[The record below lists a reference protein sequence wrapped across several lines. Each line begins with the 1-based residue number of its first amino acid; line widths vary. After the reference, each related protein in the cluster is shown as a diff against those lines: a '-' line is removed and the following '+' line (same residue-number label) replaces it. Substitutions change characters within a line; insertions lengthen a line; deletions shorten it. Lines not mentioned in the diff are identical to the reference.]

1 MLTTAE
7 IISRFNLQVDDASE
21 LSSDEE
27 LALANEVYNTICND
41 RPWEW
46 LKKTYTGVTSTTLA
60 YVALPSD
67 FKELSPNSYNKS
79 VVFVGTDSAEY
90 IVVPLSSRRDYYN
103 TDGYCYID
111 IPNQRLYFMKQPTEV
126 KDIEYDYVSYPTAL
140 TTATSP
146 LFNSRYHEMVSY
158 GMAAKFTNI
167 DQPSKGKNTGT
178 YQKENQIEYN
188 SFMTDLRVEDA
199 NIKLSM

>member
-1 MLTTAE
+1 MLTTAD
-7 IISRFNLQVDDASE
+7 IISRYNLQVDDSSE

-46 LKKTYTGVTSTTLA
+46 LKKTYTGVTSITVP
-60 YVALPSD
+60 YVALPAD
-67 FKELSPNSYNKS
+67 FKELSPNSDYKS
-79 VVFVGTDSAEY
+79 VVFVGTDRSRY

-126 KDIEYDYVSYPTAL
+126 KDIEYDYVSYPAAL
-140 TTATSP
+140 TLGTSP
-146 LFNSRYHEMVSY
+146 LFNSSYHEMISY
-158 GMAAKFTNI
+158 GMAAKFSNI
-167 DQPSKGKNTGT
+167 DQEDKSKSYKTDNK
-178 YQKENQIEYN
+178 KEYDD
-188 SFMTDLRVEDA
+188 FMFNLRTEDA

>member
-7 IISRFNLQVDDASE
+7 IISRYNLQVDDASE

-46 LKKTYTGVTSTTLA
+46 LKRTYTGVTSTTLA

-79 VVFVGTDSAEY
+79 VVFVGTDRSEY

-158 GMAAKFTNI
+158 GMAAKFSNI
-167 DQPSKGKNTGT
+167 DQEDKAKSYKNDNK
-178 YQKENQIEYN
+178 QVYN
-188 SFMTDLRVEDA
+188 DFMFDLRTEDA
-199 NIKLSM
+199 NIKLTM

>member
-79 VVFVGTDSAEY
+79 VVFVGTDRAEY
-90 IVVPLSSRRDYYN
+90 MVVPLSSRRDYYN

-126 KDIEYDYVSYPTAL
+126 KAIEYDYVSYPTAL

-158 GMAAKFTNI
+158 GMAAKFSNI
-167 DQPSKGKNTGT
+167 DQEDKSKSYKN
-178 YQKENQIEYN
+178 ENKQAYED
-188 SFMTDLRVEDA
+188 FMFDLRTEDA
-199 NIKLSM
+199 NIKLTM

>member
-1 MLTTAE
+1 MLITSD
-7 IISRFNLQVDDASE
+7 IIARYNLQVDDASE

-46 LKKTYTGVTSTTLA
+46 LKKTYTDVTSTTLP
-60 YVALPSD
+60 YVALPTD

-79 VVFVGTDSAEY
+79 VIFVGTDRSEY

-126 KDIEYDYVSYPTAL
+126 KTIEYDYVSYPAAL
-140 TTATSP
+140 TLATSP
-146 LFNSRYHEMVSY
+146 VFNSTYHEMISY
-158 GMAAKFTNI
+158 GMAAKFSNI
-167 DQPSKGKNTGT
+167 DQEDKTKSYKNDN
-178 YQKENQIEYN
+178 KREYDD
-188 SFMTDLRVEDA
+188 FMLALRIEDA

>member
-60 YVALPSD
+60 YVALPSE

-79 VVFVGTDSAEY
+79 VVFVGTDRAEY
-90 IVVPLSSRRDYYN
+90 MVVPLSSRRDYYN

-126 KDIEYDYVSYPTAL
+126 KAIEYDYVSYPTAL

-158 GMAAKFTNI
+158 GMAAKFSNI
-167 DQPSKGKNTGT
+167 DQEDKSKSYKN
-178 YQKENQIEYN
+178 ENKQAYED
-188 SFMTDLRVEDA
+188 FMFDLRTEDA
-199 NIKLSM
+199 NIKLTM

>member
-7 IISRFNLQVDDASE
+7 IISRYNLQVDDASE

-46 LKKTYTGVTSTTLA
+46 LKRTYTGVTSTSVA
-60 YVALPSD
+60 YVGLLLY
-67 FKELSPNSYNKS
+67 FKELCQNSYNKS
-79 VVFVGTDSAEY
+79 VVFVGTDRSEY
-90 IVVPLSSRRDYYN
+90 LVVSLSSRRDYYN

-126 KDIEYDYVSYPTAL
+126 KAIEYDYVSYPTAL

-158 GMAAKFTNI
+158 GMAAKFSNI
-167 DQPSKGKNTGT
+167 DQEDKSKSYKNDNK
-178 YQKENQIEYN
+178 KEYDD
-188 SFMTDLRVEDA
+188 FMFGLRTEDA
-199 NIKLSM
+199 NIKLPR

>member
-7 IISRFNLQVDDASE
+7 IISRYNLQVDDASE

-46 LKKTYTGVTSTTLA
+46 LKRTYTGVTSTTLA

-79 VVFVGTDSAEY
+79 VVFVGTDRSEY
-90 IVVPLSSRRDYYN
+90 LVVSLSSRRDYYN

-126 KDIEYDYVSYPTAL
+126 KAIEYDYVSYPTAL

-158 GMAAKFTNI
+158 GMAAKFSNI
-167 DQPSKGKNTGT
+167 DQEDKSKSYKNDNK
-178 YQKENQIEYN
+178 KEYDD
-188 SFMTDLRVEDA
+188 FMFDLRTEDA
-199 NIKLSM
+199 NIKLAM

>member
-46 LKKTYTGVTSTTLA
+46 LKRVYTSVTSTTVS

-79 VVFVGTDSAEY
+79 VVFVGTDRAEY

-126 KDIEYDYVSYPTAL
+126 KAIEYDYVSYPTAL

-146 LFNSRYHEMVSY
+146 LFNSKYHEMVSY
-158 GMAAKFTNI
+158 GMATKFSNI
-167 DQPSKGKNTGT
+167 DQEDKSKSYKN
-178 YQKENQIEYN
+178 ENKQAYED
-188 SFMTDLRVEDA
+188 FLFDLRTEDA
-199 NIKLSM
+199 NIKLTM